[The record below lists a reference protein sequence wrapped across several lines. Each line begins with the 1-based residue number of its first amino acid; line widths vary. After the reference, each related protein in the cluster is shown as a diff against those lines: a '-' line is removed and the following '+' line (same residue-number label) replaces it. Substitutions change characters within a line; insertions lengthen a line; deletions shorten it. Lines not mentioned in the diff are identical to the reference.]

1 MEIKCTVKELKE
13 LIENKEDTPVTEK
26 TDVSIN
32 NRNITL
38 YDQLKNQLFGQ
49 QI

>member
-13 LIENKEDTPVTEK
+13 LIENKKDTPVTET
-26 TDVSIN
+26 TDVSII
-32 NRNITL
+32 NRKTIL

>member
-13 LIENKEDTPVTEK
+13 LIENKEDTPVTET
-26 TDVSIN
+26 TDVSIK
-32 NRNITL
+32 NRKTIL